1 MDLFGRSSRRAIALA
16 AVAALAAMSLAT
28 LCPAARAADDES
40 PPKHGASLGLATSKL
55 SDTWREKNAYKASGV
70 MVVGVDPSGRA
81 AKGGIAAGDV
91 LVSVAGRTL
100 REPSDLGYAERTLAA
115 DKPIAIVLARDG
127 GHSIKMFDIA
137 PASDAGP
144 GVSADAMA
152 TAVATEPIPQA
163 PEATKS
169 DPAPTGSSFITDSS
183 GIGGAAAV
191 GTVAAAPD
199 GGNTPNSVEPAVPA
213 IIIARADTGAAPD
226 KPASTKSGAEELG
239 VRAQPLTPDLATALG
254 SEGVEGVLVLE
265 VGKES
270 PADHAGL
277 RAGDIIFKIGDQ
289 PVKDLESL
297 DQAVA
302 AATNPAAINMLR
314 RGDQQMVLA
323 PLEGHPGPAKDADA
337 TAAPADQ
344 QQVINEL
351 QGEVASLKKE
361 LADLKA
367 QIAKLVADSAKP
379 KQ

>member
-1 MDLFGRSSRRAIALA
+1 MDLFVRSTRRAIALA
-16 AVAALAAMSLAT
+16 AVATLAAMSLAT
-28 LCPAARAADDES
+28 LAPAARAADDES
-40 PPKHGASLGLATSKL
+40 PPKHASLGLATSKL

-100 REPSDLGYAERTLAA
+100 REPSDLGYAERTLAS
-115 DKPIAIVLARDG
+115 DKPIAIVIARDG

-137 PASDAGP
+137 PATDGGP

-152 TAVATEPIPQA
+152 SAVATEPIPQA
-163 PEATKS
+163 PEATKTE
-169 DPAPTGSSFITDSS
+169 PAPTGTSFITDSS
-183 GIGGAAAV
+183 GIGG
-191 GTVAAAPD
+191 TVAVAPD
-199 GGNTPNSVEPAVPA
+199 AGNTPNSVEPAAPA

-226 KPASTKSGAEELG
+226 KPAKSGAEELG

-302 AATNPAAINMLR
+302 VATNPAAINMLR

-323 PLEGHPGPAKDADA
+323 PLEGHPGPAKDADV
-337 TAAPADQ
+337 AAVPADQ